1 MQSKNIDP
9 GAKTV
14 RVTYIRSSI
23 GLNKKQKATVK
34 ALGLNRLGD
43 SIEQSNTP
51 AIRGMIDRV
60 GHLVSVEVVE

>member
-9 GAKTV
+9 GAKIV

-43 SIEQSNTP
+43 SIEKSNTP
-51 AIRGMIDRV
+51 AVRGMIDHV

>member
-1 MQSKNIDP
+1 MPSKKEPKEKII
-9 GAKTV
+9 
-14 RVTYIRSSI
+14 RVTLVRSAVGYS
-23 GLNKKQKATVK
+23 KEHKATVK

>member
-51 AIRGMIDRV
+51 SIRGMIDRV

>member
-9 GAKTV
+9 SAKTV
-14 RVTYIRSSI
+14 RVTYVKSTI
-23 GLNKKQKATVK
+23 GFTKKQKATVK

-43 SIEQSNTP
+43 LIEQANTP

>member
-1 MQSKNIDP
+1 MRTKNIDP
-9 GAKTV
+9 GVKTV
-14 RVTYIRSSI
+14 RVTYVRSSI

>member
-1 MQSKNIDP
+1 MQTKNIDP
-9 GAKTV
+9 SAKTV
-14 RVTYIRSSI
+14 RVTYIRSSV

-51 AIRGMIDRV
+51 SIRGMIDRV

>member
-14 RVTYIRSSI
+14 RVTYTRSSI

-43 SIEQSNTP
+43 FIEQSNTP

>member
-9 GAKTV
+9 SAKTV
-14 RVTYIRSSI
+14 RVTYVRSTI
-23 GLNKKQKATVK
+23 GFTKKQKATVK

-43 SIEQSNTP
+43 SIEQANTP
-51 AIRGMIDRV
+51 SIRGMIDRV

>member
-9 GAKTV
+9 GVKTV

-51 AIRGMIDRV
+51 SIRGMIDRV

>member
-9 GAKTV
+9 GVKTV

-43 SIEQSNTP
+43 SIEQANTP
-51 AIRGMIDRV
+51 AIRGMVDRV

>member
-1 MQSKNIDP
+1 MQTKNIDP

>member
-14 RVTYIRSSI
+14 RVTYVRSSI

>member
-9 GAKTV
+9 GVKIV

>member
-34 ALGLNRLGD
+34 ALGLNRLGE

>member
-9 GAKTV
+9 GVKIV

-43 SIEQSNTP
+43 SIEQSNSP

>member
-14 RVTYIRSSI
+14 RVTYTRSSI

>member
-1 MQSKNIDP
+1 MQTKNIDP
-9 GAKTV
+9 SAKRI
-14 RVTYIRSSI
+14 RVTYVTSSI

-43 SIEQSNTP
+43 SIEQANTP